1 MHYSTDHLKIK
12 LVHAELL
19 VASLLVNRDAASI
32 TANFLERVRALRRL
46 KIPAFFIK
54 KCQKLLNLS
63 TRTQGELR
71 DESLEK
77 TSKGR

>member
-1 MHYSTDHLKIK
+1 MHCSTDHLKIK

-63 TRTQGELR
+63 TEGELR
-71 DESLEK
+71 DESSAK

>member
-1 MHYSTDHLKIK
+1 MHCSTDHLKIK

-19 VASLLVNRDAASI
+19 VASLLVNHDAASI

-63 TRTQGELR
+63 TEGELR
-71 DESLEK
+71 DESSAK

>member
-1 MHYSTDHLKIK
+1 MHCSTDHLKIK

-32 TANFLERVRALRRL
+32 TANCLERIRALRRL

-63 TRTQGELR
+63 TEGELR
-71 DESLEK
+71 DESSAK

>member
-1 MHYSTDHLKIK
+1 MHCSTDHLKIK

-32 TANFLERVRALRRL
+32 TANFLECVRALRRM

-63 TRTQGELR
+63 TEGELR
-71 DESLEK
+71 DESSAK